1 MTADKNLREQMVTDA
16 VLAQRVHG
24 GDYAAFRELYDR
36 HWRGL
41 YQHAT
46 QVIGSQADAEDI
58 VQDLFIHFW
67 ESSRSEAVEFV
78 EGYLKRALRFRILKY
93 FEKNKVRKDHL
104 ASLAAYFDRPEAR
117 LEEKLVLKDLLMQV
131 ESEIGRLPSKMREVY
146 LLRKDDE
153 LSYREISE
161 TLHISET
168 TVKKQLYNASKLLKT
183 KFAGYLKT
191 LTLLFL

>member
-1 MTADKNLREQMVTDA
+1 MTADRNLREQMVTDA

>member
-1 MTADKNLREQMVTDA
+1 MTADRNLREQMVTDA

-104 ASLAAYFDRPEAR
+104 ASLAAYFDRPEAT